1 LRRVAAA
8 ITATLLLAGCATPRT
23 AADGPG
29 SCDAAAAP
37 AFLGQPADKTMLARL
52 REATR
57 TKSTRLVRPGMV
69 VTMDYIAG
77 RLTVAVDEAGRIS
90 RASCG

>member
-1 LRRVAAA
+1 
-8 ITATLLLAGCATPRT
+8 
-23 AADGPG
+23 
-29 SCDAAAAP
+29 
-37 AFLGQPADKTMLARL
+37 MLARL